1 MSKSKGK
8 KNIPISEADP
18 KTMLTHLESNNV
30 IDSAEEYDR
39 IMSRLKEFHKQTCI
53 KTLLEQKRIDAV
65 TKDIAQIQA
74 KNVDIKKELDSV
86 KEEYDTSNN
95 KLLKLQKLSQQL
107 TTRVKEMDLKSA
119 EDIRAEKENRFTMS
133 SNFQNTIKDI
143 SVKLE
148 ELARRRESIIRE
160 NVRLKTVLKEYLE
173 EFDKYK
179 DTMVMSE
186 EGAEGEAA
194 AEEEADSDEEGEG
207 GAPPSLGLEG
217 AVAAFV
223 QASADGSAAEDLP
236 EAPRRNGDITVV
248 PLVAPEDEPRV
259 VELPPVKTEEEI
271 LVAKLSQLQNIEL
284 ALRGQTSEYMKI
296 FESFQVKLSGSNKAF
311 QDKQNSIDKL
321 TKEIKQLE
329 KDMKQYA
336 SKIGNMDA
344 SNKTFQAGND
354 SLLREKE
361 KLSKGNEKYQTLI
374 ATFMKDIEELEAK
387 IAE

>member
-186 EGAEGEAA
+186 GEAP